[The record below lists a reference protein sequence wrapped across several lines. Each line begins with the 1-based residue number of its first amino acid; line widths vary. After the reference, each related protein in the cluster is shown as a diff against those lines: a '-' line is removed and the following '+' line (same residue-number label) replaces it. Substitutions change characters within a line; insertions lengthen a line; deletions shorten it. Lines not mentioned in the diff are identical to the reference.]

1 MESLRSQETLQKE
14 HDLQA
19 EYTTRI
25 NLNLQNNPVPDYQ
38 ETLTDYAVFANVLRK
53 SAPEGSLVILHDRPE
68 IILHGEGEGYDV
80 DLFVNG
86 YMWRFKVNK
95 SVHYELPAELAAG
108 AGLKLKRL
116 WDIVIPNLPENFIVR
131 GKVDPN
137 DPPEETEAR
146 TKIQQ
151 ALGFS
156 LPQADNSVYGIVQN
170 KKLEPI
176 SLEQVMTLTQTH
188 PDQLKQKLN
197 VKKIDWPGV

>member
-1 MESLRSQETLQKE
+1 MPKTASQ
-14 HDLQA
+14 
-19 EYTTRI
+19 
-25 NLNLQNNPVPDYQ
+25 
-38 ETLTDYAVFANVLRK
+38 
-53 SAPEGSLVILHDRPE
+53 G
-68 IILHGEGEGYDV
+68 
-80 DLFVNG
+80 
-86 YMWRFKVNK
+86 
-95 SVHYELPAELAAG
+95 
-108 AGLKLKRL
+108 KR
-116 WDIVIPNLPENFIVR
+116 R

-176 SLEQVMTLTQTH
+176 SLEQVMALTQTH
-188 PDQLKQKLN
+188 PDQIKQKLN